1 MMSAVPTK
9 PSTPENDDTD
19 FVFRPANDEEVA
31 VVNRSKRKGDA
42 AERELAKQL
51 SDLLGFTVRRKLG
64 AGRQDD
70 EGDLDGLPDCT
81 AQAKNWR
88 DVLAAIR
95 EGLRNVAVQQA
106 NANTKHGVLFIR
118 RHGGEWVAV
127 MSLEAWATLY
137 RESL

>member
-1 MMSAVPTK
+1 MSAVRSR
-9 PSTPENDDTD
+9 PSTPESDDTD
-19 FVFRPANDEEVA
+19 FAHRPANDEEVA

-95 EGLRNVAVQQA
+95 EGLRNIVVQQA
-106 NANTKHGVLFIR
+106 NAKTKHGVLFIR

-127 MSLEAWATLY
+127 MTLEQWATLY